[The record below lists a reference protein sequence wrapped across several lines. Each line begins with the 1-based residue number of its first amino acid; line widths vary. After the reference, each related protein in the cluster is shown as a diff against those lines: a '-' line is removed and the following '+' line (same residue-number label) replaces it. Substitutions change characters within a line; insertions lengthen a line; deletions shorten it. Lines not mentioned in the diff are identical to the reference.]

1 MARLKSDN
9 AVVVHQCWYYLVVI
23 LPSTLLQ
30 KENGLKSGWPGIWSI
45 TRLQLIGRHSVWTS
59 FHETFAYERAA
70 TRDTFIQEK
79 GNEYY

>member
-1 MARLKSDN
+1 M
-9 AVVVHQCWYYLVVI
+9 LVLLGIVI
-23 LPSTLLQ
+23 STLLQ
-30 KENGLKSGWPGIWSI
+30 EENGLKSGWTGICPI
-45 TRLQLIGRHSVWTS
+45 TRLQLIGRPTVWTS